1 MSVLNPFW
9 HGTPVRPEE
18 FIGRE
23 HELNQIIGRI
33 LTGQSTAITGSPRCG
48 KTSVLDYL
56 RSPTM
61 QQKLYEKDAEQL
73 IFSYLDAYN
82 WGTESGPFQF
92 WETALRPLATESTLS
107 QAYQDCKDNQF
118 GEYAL
123 EKLITQIKEITNK
136 RLVLMVDGFN
146 AVLDYPPPQHWN
158 AAFFGSVRT
167 LISRSGG
174 RLALIITLNG
184 PLSDFQKAV
193 QESTRSKSPYFNFI
207 YEVRLGAFTNEVVKQ
222 LLTPGGKRFTES
234 DSQLIQEMAG
244 GHPYLLQVA
253 ASMRWEMG
261 ERFKSPPEFI
271 EKFYYQ
277 VKDVLDEIWQSWS
290 GSLQEAFIS
299 VALVQM
305 DRFKEVLKKRLQI
318 DTKQLRRRLPASKL
332 DLEYLRQYGFLIKD
346 EEVASDYKV
355 MPQIFLPFALLNFKP
370 EYRNKLPKE
379 VFNYLFVPGYDERSK
394 FPFFKFG

>member
-1 MSVLNPFW
+1 MPVLNPFW
-9 HGTPVRPEE
+9 HGTPAPLEK

-23 HELNQIIGRI
+23 YELRQITGRI

-56 RSPTM
+56 KSPAK
-61 QQKLYEKDAEQL
+61 QQEFYEEEAEQL
-73 IFSYLDAYN
+73 IFSYLDTYN
-82 WGTESGPFQF
+82 RGTEWGPLQF
-92 WETALRPLATESTLS
+92 WETALRPLSTESVLS

-123 EKLITQIKEITNK
+123 EKLITQIKVTNK
-136 RLVLMVDGFN
+136 RLVLMVDGFH
-146 AVLDYPPPQHWN
+146 AVLDYPPQHWS

-167 LISRSGG
+167 LVSRSGG
-174 RLALIITLNG
+174 GLVLIITLNG

-207 YEVRLGAFTNEVVKQ
+207 YEVRLGAFTDEVVNS
-222 LLTPGGKRFTES
+222 LLTKGDERFSETDFE
-234 DSQLIQEMAG
+234 LIKNIVG

-271 EKFYYQ
+271 EAFYYQ

-290 GSLQEAFIS
+290 ASLQEAFIS
-299 VALVQM
+299 VAFVEM
-305 DRFKEVLKKRLQI
+305 KRFKEVFKKKLQI
-318 DTKQLRRRLPASKL
+318 DIDQVNRHLLQSFRL
-332 DLEYLRQYGFLIKD
+332 DLEYLKQYGFLKED
-346 EEVASDYKV
+346 EDISGDWKV
-355 MPQIFLPFALLNFKP
+355 VPQIFLPFILLNFKQ
-370 EYRNKLPKE
+370 EYRSKLPKE
-379 VFNYLFVPGYDERSK
+379 VFSYLFVPRYEERSK
-394 FPFFKFG
+394 FSLFKFG